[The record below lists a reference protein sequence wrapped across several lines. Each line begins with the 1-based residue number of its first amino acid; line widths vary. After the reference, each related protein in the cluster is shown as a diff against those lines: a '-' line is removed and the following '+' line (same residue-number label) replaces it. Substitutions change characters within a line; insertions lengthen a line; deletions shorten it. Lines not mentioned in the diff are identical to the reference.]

1 MRRILVYDRAGN
13 GKGELNPNDVFSA
26 VLRENINGEHAL
38 EITTTQILEKGTRL
52 LHEDG
57 RGVWREFAVSGID
70 ADHAAGNTVVG
81 SYYCPWSVQEDLMG
95 VTVSVMPGVQVP
107 TSASNALTSLLSSQS
122 RWAKGT
128 VTNTATGGAS
138 MYDRSAWEAL
148 KVLVDTWGGEV
159 DVTIGV
165 DDIAGVV
172 TRSVDLYA
180 KQGNQTA
187 TRRFDFG
194 ADADGVVRK
203 LPDDPLFCRIS
214 PRGKGEET
222 DAGGYGRKIT
232 IESVNDGKDYLEY
245 SPMVDVAKIPDGSS
259 GYIYPTKILT
269 NSKMET
275 PQDLKDWAEG
285 VLAVECT
292 PKVSYSVDVLQSE
305 EAGTSAR
312 GVALGDA
319 VQVVDAKFG
328 DGLRIE
334 ARVVS
339 MTTDLVAEQV
349 TRVELGSSENSI
361 SERFETVGKS
371 VAAMANTLT
380 VMSTA
385 QYVNELVGRINTD
398 INGTGGYTYIVPGEG
413 IICYDVQVEDP
424 LIGTE
429 ASKVVQIKGGSMRIA
444 NEKNAS
450 FAGINDWKWKTVFTS
465 GHIAADLV
473 TAANIVTGS
482 IGNASSGNYWDL
494 DNNQLRLAPTTII
507 DDGDNTTID
516 DVMNIDIGNANLVRN
531 GDFASGGITYWTMG
545 HSTST
550 ASVASDSDFESYL
563 SYTQATGGQSY
574 GIYTDSSTSFTHKS
588 GTTYSLSFYAKS
600 DAANTLT
607 VKVGTSSAA
616 ANMYFSSEE
625 IGTTWQKYESTITTT
640 TTGVLRFC
648 IDSPGTLYLTNVM
661 LVQGSRPMDFMQD
674 PRDLYSTATSVTAP
688 AAMVRAYGSGILVCR
703 KGNTVGALVNSDGSF
718 DVVQVTWS
726 GNTPTASTVY
736 SSFGTTATVGR
747 AGRSRVAV
755 GSDSVEMYA
764 YLSSSDIPRLFRIG
778 GSNHELTFGDR
789 NSSATVGNW
798 SASIGTGNKSTNTYA
813 VAIGYGNTAS
823 GQAAVATGS
832 ASTASGD
839 YSFSA
844 NSGKAT
850 GTGSAA
856 FGSNTTASGMY
867 SAVFG
872 SYNTAAASSQF
883 VCGSYNVT
891 SSNANNVFIVGHGT
905 STSARKNV
913 MIVDSAGNITIT
925 GNVSQGSDRRLKNH
939 IAYLGDDACEF
950 VRGLKPA
957 LFSKDE
963 KRHLGF
969 YAQDVQGIDPWR
981 SATVEA
987 QHMDEGRGYDMLTL
1001 DYNAL
1006 IAPLV
1011 TYCQHLEKRIATLEA
1026 S

>member
-194 ADADGVVRK
+194 ADANGVVRK

-285 VLAVECT
+285 VLAAECT
-292 PKVSYSVDVLQSE
+292 PKVSYSVDVLQSD
-305 EAGTSAR
+305 EAGTSAQ

-339 MTTDLVAEQV
+339 MTTDLVAERV
-349 TRVELGSSENSI
+349 TNVELGSAENSI

-385 QYVNELVGRINTD
+385 QYINELVDRINTD

-413 IICYDVQVEDP
+413 IICYDVAVADP
-424 LIGTE
+424 LIGVE

-444 NEKNAS
+444 DTKNAS
-450 FAGINDWKWKTVFTS
+450 FAGINDWQWKTVFVS
-465 GHIAADLV
+465 GHIAAELV
-473 TAANIVTGS
+473 TAAQITTGY
-482 IGNASSGNYWDL
+482 IGSSSGTFLDL
-494 DNNQLRLAPTTII
+494 DNNTVQL
-507 DDGDNTTID
+507 G
-516 DVMNIDIGNANLVRN
+516 
-531 GDFASGGITYWTMG
+531 
-545 HSTST
+545 
-550 ASVASDSDFESYL
+550 
-563 SYTQATGGQSY
+563 
-574 GIYTDSSTSFTHKS
+574 
-588 GTTYSLSFYAKS
+588 
-600 DAANTLT
+600 AANDTHLVLDST
-607 VKVGTSSAA
+607 GLDL
-616 ANMYFSSEE
+616 
-625 IGTTWQKYESTITTT
+625 IGKT
-640 TTGVLRFC
+640 
-648 IDSPGTLYLTNVM
+648 
-661 LVQGSRPMDFMQD
+661 
-674 PRDLYSTATSVTAP
+674 
-688 AAMVRAYGSGILVCR
+688 
-703 KGNTVGALVNSDGSF
+703 DGSF
-718 DVVQVTWS
+718 AKIGYGVGTTKRVFTTLGTRASGSTIGSYSFSSGVNNTAS
-726 GNTPTASTVY
+726 GNTSTTIG
-736 SSFGTTATVGR
+736 SNCTAT
-747 AGRSRVAV
+747 
-755 GSDSVEMYA
+755 D
-764 YLSSSDIPRLFRIG
+764 
-778 GSNHELTFGDR
+778 
-789 NSSATVGNW
+789 
-798 SASIGTGNKSTNTYA
+798 TYS
-813 VAIGYGNTAS
+813 VAIGYGCNSTSPGSCLMGYKLKSTGGYQTVVGQYNATATGNYPLVVGGGTYENS
-823 GQAAVATGS
+823 RVNAMLVATNG
-832 ASTASGD
+832 
-839 YSFSA
+839 
-844 NSGKAT
+844 
-850 GTGSAA
+850 
-856 FGSNTTASGMY
+856 NTTIA
-867 SAVFG
+867 
-872 SYNTAAASSQF
+872 
-883 VCGSYNVT
+883 
-891 SSNANNVFIVGHGT
+891 GT
-905 STSARKNV
+905 LT
-913 MIVDSAGNITIT
+913 
-925 GNVSQGSDRRLKNH
+925 QGSDRRLKEH
-939 IAYLGDDACEF
+939 ISYLGDEACSF
-950 VRGLKPA
+950 VRKLKPA
-957 LFSKDE
+957 LFVKNAD
-963 KRHLGF
+963 RRLGF
-969 YAQDVQGIDPWR
+969 YAQDVQDADPWR
-981 SATVEA
+981 SATVEP
-987 QHMDEGRGYDMLTL
+987 QQLDERLGYSPLTL
-1001 DYNAL
+1001 EYTAL

-1011 TYCQHLEKRIATLEA
+1011 AYCQHLEERIERLEG
-1026 S
+1026 